1 GTYAQSSHA
10 PGAPG
15 GSGRSAGTGS
25 RVCEGP
31 KSHSRQRPV
40 LTLELKCSFLAMKK
54 MPSCPYQQD
63 HLQIVVQLLQLMLSA
78 VNGK

>member
-1 GTYAQSSHA
+1 MRFNVSC
-10 PGAPG
+10 
-15 GSGRSAGTGS
+15 GRG
-25 RVCEGP
+25 VKLEG
-31 KSHSRQRPV
+31 
-40 LTLELKCSFLAMKK
+40 SFLAMKK